1 MHVDVNDA
9 KKQLSQLI
17 RRALAGEDVIIDKNG
32 KPRVRLVPYR
42 QPGSLKGKIW
52 ISPDFDKADEE
63 IEKMFYG
70 DDGDATPEK

>member
-17 RRALAGEDVIIDKNG
+17 RRVLAGEEVIIDKNG
-32 KPRVRLVPYR
+32 KPRARLVPYR
-42 QPGSLKGKIW
+42 QPGSWKGKIW

-63 IEKMFYG
+63 IEKMFNG
-70 DDGDATPEK
+70 DDDNATT